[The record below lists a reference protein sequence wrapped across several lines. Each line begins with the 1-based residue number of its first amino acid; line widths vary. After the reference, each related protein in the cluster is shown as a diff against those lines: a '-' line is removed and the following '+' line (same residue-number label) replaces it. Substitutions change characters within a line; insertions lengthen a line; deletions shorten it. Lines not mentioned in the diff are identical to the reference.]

1 MLKTEWKET
10 EMQNLAYT
18 SRDLRRR
25 RSSGNERR
33 FSHTDPV
40 TGEVYALSFSVDQLK
55 AILVTAKEKEAGPW
69 RL

>member
-25 RSSGNERR
+25 RSSGNEKR

-55 AILVTAKEKEAGPW
+55 AMLVTAKEKEAGPW

>member
-1 MLKTEWKET
+1 LLKTEWKET

-55 AILVTAKEKEAGPW
+55 AMLVTAKEKEAGPW

>member
-1 MLKTEWKET
+1 
-10 EMQNLAYT
+10 MQNLAYT

-25 RSSGNERR
+25 RSSGNEKR

-55 AILVTAKEKEAGPW
+55 AMLVTAKEKEAGPW

>member
-1 MLKTEWKET
+1 
-10 EMQNLAYT
+10 MQNLAYT

-33 FSHTDPV
+33 SSHTDPV

-55 AILVTAKEKEAGPW
+55 AMLVTAKEKEAGPW

>member
-40 TGEVYALSFSVDQLK
+40 TGEVYALSFSVDQPK
-55 AILVTAKEKEAGPW
+55 AMLVTAKEKEAGPW